1 MKPPER
7 RVAVESIAA
16 WSQTYRDFGRWGE
29 SLERMPAELLDEY
42 EAVHAGET
50 ALLLPDGRV
59 FWSPVGG
66 DVHAPRCEGDF
77 GQVLLEYL
85 IDHKCEAHHSAPV
98 FPTVLFGVDLDPE
111 TAFCADCGKWVDL
124 CAEGQRI
131 EGYGTR
137 LGDEA
142 EHE

>member
-7 RVAVESIAA
+7 RIAVESIAA
-16 WSQTYRDFGRWGE
+16 WSQTYRDSDRWGA

-66 DVHAPRCEGDF
+66 DVDTPRCEGDF

-85 IDHKCEAHHSAPV
+85 IDHKAEAHHSGPV
-98 FPTVLFGVDLDPE
+98 FPTVLFGVDLNPAM
-111 TAFCADCGKWVDL
+111 AFCADCGKWVDL
-124 CAEGQRI
+124 RAESQRI
-131 EGYGTR
+131 DGRGTR
-137 LGDEA
+137 LRGET